1 MKYIKKLLVFL
12 DQWGLIALI
21 ILTAVFFGLAAQAT
35 YAQSNDTGLKAF
47 FEALMDALNASDDD
61 LPFATKIFQAL
72 EKVVV
77 AWATV
82 KIYINTAGLE
92 LDNLIAKYF
101 IKDHIVIVTGTK
113 VDSGESTSQPVRAA
127 HTNDKTALAV
137 DLALALAKQ
146 LQKDQGSGV
155 VLVAGNIDP
164 ITCQQLWDY
173 GVILLSKPIAMAQ
186 IADAT
191 NLKRAK
197 MLVAMRNEFGDNIAL
212 TRIANSL
219 ETEGEPIQCK
229 CLIEPY
235 KLRAEFKPSDYFN
248 PQALPN
254 IRVFSEAELIARQ
267 LVIKHPPDYGV
278 SCQGEDVHILL
289 FGFGAIGQSL
299 LLHIARNGHYK
310 DKVHPSVT
318 IVDRKINTL
327 WHEFLAN
334 YPTVPQWVKVVT
346 KEQRIEN
353 ISKLDLNNLTKGV
366 KPFNIVYACT
376 KDEISNLRIATLC
389 TKEIAQVQK
398 PMVIAIDPPGGAIL
412 AEFKQQENIS
422 IFECFSLV
430 EKTGK
435 NEHYQVA
442 DRLLE
447 DMDDDLAKAFHLTY
461 RKDEELAKIKD
472 PTRNKPYDKPW
483 EELPEDARDA
493 NRSIADHSLVKLR
506 ALNLELVQAPEAL
519 PFVPENEELELL
531 AEMEHNRWWAER
543 TLNGW
548 SYDSKRDDDHKLH
561 PNMVAYSE
569 LDEPTKAYDRSMVR
583 TMFELMQKED
593 WRVVRAA

>member
-1 MKYIKKLLVFL
+1 MKYFKKLLISL
-12 DQWGLIALI
+12 DRWGLVVAIVVTI
-21 ILTAVFFGLAAQAT
+21 IYFGLSAQAT
-35 YAQSNDTGLKAF
+35 YVQSDKEGVKGL
-47 FEALMDALNASDDD
+47 FEAFMDTLNANGDD
-61 LPFATKIFQAL
+61 LPFATKIYQTL

-82 KIYINTAGLE
+82 KIYLNTAGLH
-92 LDNLIAKYF
+92 LDNFIAKYL
-101 IKDHIVIVTGTK
+101 IKNHTVIVAGTK
-113 VDSGESTSQPVRAA
+113 NLIEEGANQPQRAA
-127 HTNDKTALAV
+127 HSNDKTALAV
-137 DLALALAKQ
+137 DLSLAIAKQ
-146 LQKDQGSGV
+146 RLKDQGSGV
-155 VLVAGNIDP
+155 VLVAANIDP
-164 ITCQQLWDY
+164 ITRQQLWDY
-173 GVILLSKPIAMAQ
+173 GVILLSKPISMEQ
-186 IADAT
+186 IANAT
-191 NLKRAK
+191 NLKRAN

-219 ETEGEPIQCK
+219 ETEVEPIQCK

-267 LVIKHPPDYGV
+267 LVIKHPPDFGV

-366 KPFNIVYACT
+366 KPFNMVYACT

-422 IFECFSLV
+422 
-430 EKTGK
+430 KK
-435 NEHYQVA
+435 Q
-442 DRLLE
+442 D
-447 DMDDDLAKAFHLTY
+447 
-461 RKDEELAKIKD
+461 
-472 PTRNKPYDKPW
+472 TR
-483 EELPEDARDA
+483 
-493 NRSIADHSLVKLR
+493 
-506 ALNLELVQAPEAL
+506 
-519 PFVPENEELELL
+519 
-531 AEMEHNRWWAER
+531 
-543 TLNGW
+543 
-548 SYDSKRDDDHKLH
+548 
-561 PNMVAYSE
+561 
-569 LDEPTKAYDRSMVR
+569 TKKQ
-583 TMFELMQKED
+583 TT
-593 WRVVRAA
+593 